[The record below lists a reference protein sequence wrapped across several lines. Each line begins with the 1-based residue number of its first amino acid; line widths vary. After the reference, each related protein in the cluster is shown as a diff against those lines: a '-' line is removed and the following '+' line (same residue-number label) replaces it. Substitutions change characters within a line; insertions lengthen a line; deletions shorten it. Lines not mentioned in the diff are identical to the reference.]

1 MQPDLI
7 RAVFGAPARRPLA
20 LDPLGCYSLRLFDRV
35 TRTWQFVVV
44 DDFVPVR
51 TFFDTTPYYGRPRRG
66 SAGPVSIWYCLLEKA
81 LAKLVGGYSKYEA
94 CTCLAGVCQQACV
107 SELCFMWCWLCV
119 LHVVSSDW
127 RGGGGGQQSQW

>member
-7 RAVFGAPARRPLA
+7 RAVFGAPAQRPLA
-20 LDPLGCYSLRLFDRV
+20 LDPMGCYSLRLFDRI

-51 TFFDTTPYYGRPRRG
+51 TDGTTPYYGRPRAG

-94 CTCLAGVCQQACV
+94 RTLPAGAF
-107 SELCFMWCWLCV
+107 E
-119 LHVVSSDW
+119 
-127 RGGGGGQQSQW
+127 